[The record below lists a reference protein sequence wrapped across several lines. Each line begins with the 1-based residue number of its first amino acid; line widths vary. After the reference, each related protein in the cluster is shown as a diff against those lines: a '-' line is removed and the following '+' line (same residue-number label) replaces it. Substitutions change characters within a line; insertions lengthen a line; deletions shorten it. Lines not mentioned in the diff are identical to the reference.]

1 MVVEGSLAW
10 YNNQAKKLICR
21 YGKPEMLKDPDNIGM
36 VIHYMVVADETY
48 DPTRGAKKSSWRLT
62 RAIYAIK
69 NIARKMRSNNIK
81 KRTMSINFDMGDG
94 TELWEIIETQRSVE
108 KEEVD
113 LKTVVEKSMLNE
125 QQRECITMYI
135 DGDTMLQIGKKL
147 GLSKQRISQV
157 INKGVDIMKETFNE
171 QA

>member
-1 MVVEGSLAW
+1 M
-10 YNNQAKKLICR
+10 
-21 YGKPEMLKDPDNIGM
+21 
-36 VIHYMVVADETY
+36 
-48 DPTRGAKKSSWRLT
+48 
-62 RAIYAIK
+62 
-69 NIARKMRSNNIK
+69 
-81 KRTMSINFDMGDG
+81 
-94 TELWEIIETQRSVE
+94 
-108 KEEVD
+108 KEEID

>member
-10 YNNQAKKLICR
+10 YNDQAKKLICR
-21 YGKPEMLKDPDNIGM
+21 YGKPEMLKDPENVGM

-81 KRTMSINFDMGDG
+81 KRNTKKCRERGD
-94 TELWEIIETQRSVE
+94 
-108 KEEVD
+108 
-113 LKTVVEKSMLNE
+113 
-125 QQRECITMYI
+125 
-135 DGDTMLQIGKKL
+135 
-147 GLSKQRISQV
+147 
-157 INKGVDIMKETFNE
+157 
-171 QA
+171 